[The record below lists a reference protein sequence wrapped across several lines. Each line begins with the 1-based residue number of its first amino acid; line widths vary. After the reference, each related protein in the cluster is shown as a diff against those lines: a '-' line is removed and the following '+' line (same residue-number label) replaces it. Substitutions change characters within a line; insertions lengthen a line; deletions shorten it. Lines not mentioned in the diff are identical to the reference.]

1 MDPTTTASST
11 RTTVRLAS
19 GETTRRT
26 TVITKESMTVTPD
39 SPGTDGVM
47 TTPTTIRPD
56 AVMFVTKVLT
66 PVTTTTRAG
75 ESRAATSGAVKKRV
89 RSTMAMITVTPTTT
103 SVDPTTDT
111 EMSGARTP
119 ETTPMAGPP
128 RDTMTTP
135 SITVT
140 VMDTTPMVTTVTT
153 RATTDTDP
161 TAITILTTVT
171 EPMDITSPTTA
182 IMLDMDITLDTA
194 ITVTEDTTPGERLK
208 QQDKLSLYTALSE
221 WPSRFKRFVQYKVS

>member
-119 ETTPMAGPP
+119 ETTPTAGPP
-128 RDTMTTP
+128 RDTTTTP

-140 VMDTTPMVTTVTT
+140 PMDTTP
-153 RATTDTDP
+153 
-161 TAITILTTVT
+161 
-171 EPMDITSPTTA
+171 PTTA
-182 IMLDMDITLDTA
+182 IMLDTDITLDTA

>member
-128 RDTMTTP
+128 RDTMSTP

-140 VMDTTPMVTTVTT
+140 VTDTTVTTLATDMVTT

-194 ITVTEDTTPGERLK
+194 ITVTEDIDIT
-208 QQDKLSLYTALSE
+208 
-221 WPSRFKRFVQYKVS
+221 